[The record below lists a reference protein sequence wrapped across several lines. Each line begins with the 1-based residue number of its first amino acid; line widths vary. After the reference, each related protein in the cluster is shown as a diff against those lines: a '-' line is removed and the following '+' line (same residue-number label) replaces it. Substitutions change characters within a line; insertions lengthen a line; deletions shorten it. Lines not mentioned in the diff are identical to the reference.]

1 MTSSRG
7 RGPTGMHWQW
17 PDRKARR
24 PGNQMGKVS
33 EAQAPSLKLCAEEAG
48 KQELE
53 SEIGV

>member
-1 MTSSRG
+1 MNL
-7 RGPTGMHWQW
+7 QW
-17 PDRKARR
+17 PDMKARR